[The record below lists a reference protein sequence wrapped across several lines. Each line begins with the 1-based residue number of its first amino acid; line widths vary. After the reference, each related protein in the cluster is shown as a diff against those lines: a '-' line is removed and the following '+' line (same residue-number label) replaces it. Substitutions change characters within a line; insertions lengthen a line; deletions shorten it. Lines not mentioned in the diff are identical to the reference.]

1 MPLIFLKCSCG
12 HFEVFTRHRKI
23 PGLRKE
29 IYVAIELMEVPVT
42 YDGKVADEHKIDL
55 YALGGSLQG
64 IARVLAVS
72 SHFVVTGEY
81 AKQFGSQGVKV
92 YASEPKAKCFELS
105 AIIEFAQQQ
114 QLFSGFGGALFGGI
128 VAFVVAKASGN
139 REEMKLL
146 SQRLEQAIK
155 ELGNRDQQVIDRMM
169 STIEKMADALR
180 PSVRNAVE
188 PVGRECDTLTIGKK
202 TDPYKTTIDKATRD
216 AIWSEGDVTLT
227 DLRDWEVVF
236 TELDKESKTGKVR
249 LVGDE
254 SNTRIKADVS
264 DPAFLMPD
272 NKYLASYAHNQ
283 VITIKAK
290 AMLKEGELDRFY
302 VSDAI

>member
-1 MPLIFLKCSCG
+1 MGPLNRCLNKEL
-12 HFEVFTRHRKI
+12 EVSVEF
-23 PGLRKE
+23 
-29 IYVAIELMEVPVT
+29 VEVPVT
-42 YDGKVADEHKIDL
+42 YDGKMADEHKIDL
-55 YALGGSLQG
+55 FSLGVSLQG
-64 IARVLAVS
+64 VARVLAVS
-72 SHFVVTGEY
+72 SNFVVTGDY

-92 YASEPKAKCFELS
+92 YASEPRAKCFELS

-114 QLFSGFGGALFGGI
+114 QLFSGFGVALFGGI
-128 VAFVVAKASGN
+128 ISFVVAKASGN

-169 STIEKMADALR
+169 STIERMADALR

-188 PVGRECDTLTIGKK
+188 PVGRECDTLTIGRKG
-202 TDPYKTTIDKATRD
+202 DPGITVVDKATRD

-227 DLRDWEVVF
+227 DLREWEVVF

-249 LVGDE
+249 LVSDE
-254 SNTRIKADVS
+254 SNARIKAEVS

-283 VITIKAK
+283 AVIIKAK
-290 AMLKEGELDRFY
+290 AMLKDGDLDRLY
-302 VSDAI
+302 VSDAM